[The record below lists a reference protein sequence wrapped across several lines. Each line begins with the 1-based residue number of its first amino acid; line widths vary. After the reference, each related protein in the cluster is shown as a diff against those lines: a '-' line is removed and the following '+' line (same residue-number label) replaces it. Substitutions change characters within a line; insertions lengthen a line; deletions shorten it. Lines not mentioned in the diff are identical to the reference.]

1 MSAPPSYVETTWS
14 GLPLYVCL
22 IDGHQNFDQVI
33 FAEHMQVTHQEV
45 MSMLARVSSPEA
57 VTPAAVTQTPAS
69 DEPVPAVEASDPD
82 APADGPPQGEA
93 DADPSV

>member
-22 IDGHQNFDQVI
+22 IDGHQNFDQAV

-45 MSMLARVSSPEA
+45 MSMLARIPGPEVA
-57 VTPAAVTQTPAS
+57 TPAS
-69 DEPVPAVEASDPD
+69 DEPVPAVEAPDPD
-82 APADGPPQGEA
+82 APVDGPPQGGA
-93 DADPSV
+93 DADPGV